1 MNSPFQGQF
10 HRSYTSGSVRCIVVH
25 YQEPDNLSTSIHNF
39 IPDCLSV
46 CSTNISTSLFKAGVM
61 EHFSW
66 QIPLAATHSSNSQD
80 VNWGPLSENCFGN
93 PNKDLNTP
101 SVLSVVVIS
110 IGSTSSHLEWLSTV
124 TKNTGP
130 TQRDPAKSMC
140 ALPPWVPM
148 ARARVARNC
157 I

>member
-10 HRSYTSGSVRCIVVH
+10 HRSYTSDSVRCIVGH
-25 YQEPDNLSTSIHNF
+25 YQEPDNLSTSVHIF

-46 CSTNISTSLFKAGVM
+46 CFTNLSTSLFVAGGM

-66 QIPLAATHSSNSQD
+66 QIPLAATHSSNYQD

-93 PNKDLNTP
+93 PNKDLNTHR
-101 SVLSVVVIS
+101 VLSVVVIS
-110 IGSTSSHLEWLSTV
+110 IGSTSSYLEWLSTV
-124 TKNTGP
+124 TKNIGP

-140 ALPPWVPM
+140 ALSRWVPM
-148 ARARVARNC
+148 ARASLARNC
-157 I
+157 T